1 MNIYRQEVE
10 HVIQLTLKGMS
21 TISEILH
28 EDAWHYLQQLKRE
41 DLLDLVNEHRTAER
55 YIAASTTKP
64 QITLDEVLD

>member
-1 MNIYRQEVE
+1 M
-10 HVIQLTLKGMS
+10 
-21 TISEILH
+21 SEILY